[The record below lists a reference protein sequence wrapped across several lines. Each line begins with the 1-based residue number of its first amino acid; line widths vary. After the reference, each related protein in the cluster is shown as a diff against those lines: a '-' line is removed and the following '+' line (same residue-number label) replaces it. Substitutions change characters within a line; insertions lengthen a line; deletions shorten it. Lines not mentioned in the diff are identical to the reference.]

1 MGRLSRWVTATWKW
15 WNQHWFRVQ
24 AIATPVGSLL
34 TTLFLSYNECTGWC
48 LTSQAEA
55 ELASRFASVGI
66 LIYTASFAVLE
77 TGVMLVV
84 LAWKVKEFFDR
95 KAEEDRERI
104 KAERERIEEDR
115 ERIKA
120 DRERIIA
127 EVRAEGMAEG
137 MAEGRAEGRAEGE
150 ARANRAW
157 REWNR
162 RRINAAANNLPFDE
176 PPPRC

>member
-1 MGRLSRWVTATWKW
+1 
-15 WNQHWFRVQ
+15 
-24 AIATPVGSLL
+24 
-34 TTLFLSYNECTGWC
+34 
-48 LTSQAEA
+48 
-55 ELASRFASVGI
+55 
-66 LIYTASFAVLE
+66 
-77 TGVMLVV
+77 MLVV

-150 ARANRAW
+150 AIALA
-157 REWNR
+157 R
-162 RRINAAANNLPFDE
+162 RREAERLGMETSDSIDAIYQRLRDE
-176 PPPRC
+176 GWQPPQA

>member
-1 MGRLSRWVTATWKW
+1 MGRLSRWVTSAWKW

-34 TTLFLSYNECTGWC
+34 TTLLLSYNECTGWC

-84 LAWKVKEFFDR
+84 LAWKVKEYFDR

-104 KAERERIEEDR
+104 M
-115 ERIKA
+115 A
-120 DRERIIA
+120 DREQI
-127 EVRAEGMAEG
+127 

-150 ARANRAW
+150 AIALA
-157 REWNR
+157 R
-162 RRINAAANNLPFDE
+162 RREAERLGMETTDSVDVIYQRLRDE
-176 PPPRC
+176 GWQPTQA